1 MPIDKGPH
9 WQQAIDASCVYD
21 VAVVSPLEEATPLTQ
36 RMGVPVYF
44 KREDLQPV
52 FSFKIRGAY
61 QKLASIPAAQRAK
74 GVVAASAGNHAQGVA
89 YGARSMGI
97 PATIV
102 MPKTAPDIKVNA
114 VRRMGAK
121 VELVGSTYDEAY
133 QYANEWAMQ
142 HDLVFLHPFDDPQ
155 VMIGQGTVAKELVA
169 QLPGL
174 DMVFVPV
181 GGGGLLGGM
190 AAYLHTASPN
200 TRLIGVEPDDAA
212 CMTAALQAGHLV
224 DLDEVGIFVDG
235 VAVKRAGAH
244 PFQMASAHVHDMVTV
259 TTDEVCAAIK
269 DIFEVTRVA
278 CEPAGALALAGL
290 KKMLPTVSGNVA
302 NAVAILSGANLNF
315 DRLQHISERAAL
327 GEGREMMM
335 LVQIPEQP
343 GSFRAFCR
351 QLGPHAITE
360 FNYRYQHGERAVVLV
375 GIEVPFASRVRLC
388 DQLQAHGYEA
398 IDLSHDEMAKV
409 HLRHMMGGRVQLPDE
424 RLLHVEFP
432 ERPGAL
438 LRFLT
443 KLGSDWSITLFHY
456 RNHGADY
463 GRVLLGL
470 SVPPAEWSS
479 VCQRLDEVGYPWH
492 DHTHAVWKGMLF
504 S

>member
-1 MPIDKGPH
+1 MSFN
-9 WQQAIDASCVYD
+9 WQEAINSSCVYE
-21 VAVVSPLEEATPLTQ
+21 VAVVSPLEEAVPLSQ
-36 RMGVPVYF
+36 RFGVPVYL

-61 QKLASIPAAQRAK
+61 QKLASIPAEQRAK
-74 GVVAASAGNHAQGVA
+74 GVIAASAGNHAQGVA

-114 VRRMGAK
+114 VRRMGAT

-133 QYANEWAMQ
+133 HHAHELAIAQQ
-142 HDLVFLHPFDDPQ
+142 LVFLHPFDDRQ

-169 QLPGL
+169 QLPL
-174 DMVFVPV
+174 VDVVFVPV

-190 AAYLHTASPN
+190 AAYLHAVSPH

-212 CMTAALQAGHLV
+212 CMTAALRAGQLV
-224 DLDEVGIFVDG
+224 DLEEVGIFVDG
-235 VAVKRAGAH
+235 VAVKRAGAL
-244 PFQMASAHVHDMVTV
+244 PFEMAKAHVHDMVTV

-290 KKMLPTVSGNVA
+290 KKMVPTLSQPA
-302 NAVAILSGANLNF
+302 TNAVAILSGANLNF
-315 DRLQHISERAAL
+315 DRLQHIAERAAL

-335 LVQIPEQP
+335 LVQIPEKP

-360 FNYRYQHGERAVVLV
+360 FNYRYQQDEHAMVLV
-375 GIEVPFASRVRLC
+375 GIEVPWGARPRLLE
-388 DQLQAHGYEA
+388 QLHAHGYEA
-398 IDLSHDEMAKV
+398 IDISHDEMAKV
-409 HLRHMMGGRVQLPDE
+409 HLRHMMGGRAHLPDE

-443 KLGSDWSITLFHY
+443 KLGGEWSITLFHY

-470 SVPPAEWSS
+470 SVPISAWPT
-479 VCQRLDEVGYPWH
+479 VCQRLNEVGYPWR
-492 DHTHAVWKGMLF
+492 DHTHAGWKGMLC